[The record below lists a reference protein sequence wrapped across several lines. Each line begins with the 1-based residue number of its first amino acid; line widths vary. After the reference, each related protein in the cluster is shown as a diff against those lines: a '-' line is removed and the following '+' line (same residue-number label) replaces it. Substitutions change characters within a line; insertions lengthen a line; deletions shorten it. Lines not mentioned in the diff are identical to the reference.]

1 MHDSNLS
8 APNLGMQP
16 LVSGSRRLII
26 LSVILIIGFML
37 RSYRLD
43 APSIGYHNM
52 KENESLSIAQ
62 EMLRTG
68 DFINKRLYFDE
79 PFQVEPKVK
88 NNPFPA
94 LVSYQVILSWELLGI
109 NLWGVRLFNILFG
122 LGAII
127 LIYFLA
133 YALFDN
139 EPSPCTQGL
148 GEMPALGAAALVAI
162 MPVGVFFS
170 RNIQADS
177 PAFFFM
183 VLGSLFYL
191 KFIRTRRNLSLVV
204 AGASFVIAWVYSF
217 NYIFGA
223 LPFLFCLPFKEIARN
238 KKVFLKS
245 VFWLILPYAFL
256 GGLLAWWLT
265 KAGGWGDFAFRRLS
279 LDIFSPGYWQKHGK
293 VILWYTSSEN
303 FTPVFCILAL
313 IGIMLAFFKGSGL
326 INRYIIGWAITAAL
340 YAFIFSEELYQQ
352 NFVQMPF
359 LGMVVICSVYSI
371 SYFAQGLKSF
381 FKKELFIYFLLA
393 SIAVSA
399 IFVYSAMRRMHAVA
413 FLGEDVAGESL
424 SEFTRPN
431 ERIFLDTYAQG
442 FGIAR
447 YAQRYMGWA
456 DKLEEFRK
464 RENEFKIRYICFY
477 PSEFARTLQRD
488 NPGLFNYIQD
498 NYHVK
503 EVGFTDEP
511 TRLLYI
517 ILEGGRGSASKNFL
531 ESFSGP
537 KQLRTIYKIAGK
549 YIFFYTIRMS
559 QPAVKEQ

>member
-8 APNLGMQP
+8 APSIGMQP

-26 LSVILIIGFML
+26 LSLILIIGFML

-62 EMLRTG
+62 EMLRTR

-79 PFQVEPKVK
+79 PFQAEPKVK

-94 LVSYQVILSWELLGI
+94 LVSYQVILSWKFLGI

-127 LIYFLA
+127 LIYFVA

-139 EPSPCTQGL
+139 E
-148 GEMPALGAAALVAI
+148 MPALGAASLLAI
-162 MPVGVFFS
+162 IPLGVFFS
-170 RNIQADS
+170 RNIQAEA

-183 VLGSLFYL
+183 VLGNLFYL
-191 KFIRTRRNLSLVV
+191 KFIKTRRNLSLVI
-204 AGASFVIAWVYSF
+204 AGASSVIAWVYSF
-217 NYIFGA
+217 NYIFGV

-238 KKVFLKS
+238 KKVFFNS

-265 KAGGWGDFAFRRLS
+265 NTGGWGDFAFRRLN
-279 LDIFSPGYWQKHGK
+279 LDIFLPGYWQKHSK
-293 VILWYTSSEN
+293 VIFWYTSSEN

-326 INRYIIGWAITAAL
+326 LNRYIIGWTITAAL
-340 YAFIFSEELYQQ
+340 YALIFSGELYQQ

-371 SYFAQGLKSF
+371 SYFAQGLKNL
-381 FKKELFIYFLLA
+381 FKKELLIYFLLA

-399 IFVYSAMRRMHAVA
+399 FFVYSAIRRMHAVA

-424 SEFTRPN
+424 NEFTRPN
-431 ERIFLDTYAQG
+431 ERIFLNTYAQG
-442 FGIAR
+442 FGITR
-447 YAQRYMGWA
+447 YAQRYMGWT
-456 DKLEEFRK
+456 DKLEDFRK
-464 RENEFKIRYICFY
+464 RENEFKTRYICFY
-477 PSEFARTLQRD
+477 PAEFAKGLQQD
-488 NPGLFNYIQD
+488 NPPLFNYIQD

-503 EVGFTDEP
+503 EVGFIDEP
-511 TRLLYI
+511 TRLFYI
-517 ILEGGRGSASKNFL
+517 ILERGRGSGSKNFL
-531 ESFSGP
+531 DSFSGP

-549 YIFFYTIRMS
+549 YIFFYTIRIS
-559 QPAVKEQ
+559 EPATEEQ